1 MALKVRVGDAIVAA
15 ISDKW
20 HAVERSFHF
29 PSVPAE
35 AWEPYRDLLTADG
48 RILLNFGCYLV
59 WSDGRVVL
67 VDTGWGPEL
76 SPPGMDPRRGAL
88 LDELATLGVTPQD
101 VDLVVF
107 THLHP
112 DHVGWNLVRE
122 GEVVRPRFI
131 SARYLVPESD
141 WVHYNRLT
149 EIHPNIR
156 LQALPLAE
164 LGVVDLIGGDHAV
177 SPSLTTIATPGH
189 TPGHQSLVVRSGG
202 DSLFI
207 LGDLAHTPVV
217 AHETEWPNKF
227 DWDPELAKATRRRV
241 LDGLERDGQLVAAGH
256 FPHPGIGRFGRVD
269 GRRVWRP
276 L

>member
-59 WSDGRVVL
+59 WSDDRIVL

-76 SPPGMDPRRGAL
+76 SPPGMDPGRGAL
-88 LDELATLGVTPQD
+88 LDELATLGVTSQD

-122 GEVVRPRFI
+122 GEVIRPRFI
-131 SARYLVPESD
+131 SARYLVPEGD

-149 EIHPNIR
+149 ETHPNIR

-164 LGVVDLIGGDHAV
+164 LGVVELIGGDHAV

-256 FPHPGIGRFGRVD
+256 FPHPGIGRFVRVD